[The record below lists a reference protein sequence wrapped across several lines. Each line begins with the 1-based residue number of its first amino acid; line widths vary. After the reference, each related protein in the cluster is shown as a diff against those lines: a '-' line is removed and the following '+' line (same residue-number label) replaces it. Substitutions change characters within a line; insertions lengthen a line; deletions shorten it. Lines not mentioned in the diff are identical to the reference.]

1 MRFAV
6 GMTICLICVPLS
18 AQWLNY
24 PTPGIPRLQDG
35 KANLVAPA
43 PRTADGKPDLSG
55 IWGLACP
62 VADNRNGTVTGA
74 NVFCATEV
82 SVPPEF
88 FNFGQSIQDG
98 LPYQPWASEVVRKT
112 RAAGRPD
119 DPLSRCFPPGMV
131 RLEVFPLFRK
141 MIQIPGLLVILNE
154 HNASYRQIFTDGRA
168 LPVDPN
174 PSWNGYSSAKW
185 EGDTLIVQTIGFR
198 DGLWLDTGGSP
209 LTDAAK
215 VTEKFRRLNYG
226 TLEIELTVDD
236 SKAYTKPWSIKV
248 KQILAPDTELL
259 DYICL
264 ENERDVRHLPSQIK

>member
-6 GMTICLICVPLS
+6 GMTICLICEPLS

-35 KANLVAPA
+35 KPNLVAPA

-62 VADNRNGTVTGA
+62 VADNLNGTVTGA

-98 LPYQPWASEVVRKT
+98 LPYLPWASEVVRKT

-154 HNASYRQIFTDGRA
+154 HNASYRQIFTDGRP

-185 EGDTLIVQTIGFR
+185 EGDTLVVHTIGFR

-226 TLEIELTVDD
+226 TLQIELTVDD
-236 SKAYTKPWSIKV
+236 PKAYTKPWSIKV
-248 KQILAPDTELL
+248 TQIIAPDTELL

-264 ENERDVRHLPSQIK
+264 ENERDVRHLASPIK

>member
-248 KQILAPDTELL
+248 TQIIALDTELL

>member
-6 GMTICLICVPLS
+6 GMTICLICEPLS

-35 KANLVAPA
+35 KPNLVAPA

-62 VADNRNGTVTGA
+62 VADNLNGTVTGA

-98 LPYQPWASEVVRKT
+98 LPYLPWASEVVRKT

-154 HNASYRQIFTDGRA
+154 HNASYRQIFTDGRP

-185 EGDTLIVQTIGFR
+185 EGDTLVVHTIGFR

-226 TLEIELTVDD
+226 TLQIELTVDD
-236 SKAYTKPWSIKV
+236 PKAYTKPWSIKV
-248 KQILAPDTELL
+248 TQIIAPDTELL

-264 ENERDVRHLPSQIK
+264 ENERDVRHLASQIR